1 MTKVNE
7 RKSFRKKMAKII
19 VNGVIVGIEEKYF
32 LVEELRNK
40 KSSVFR
46 IWFVGKQYKLRLQI
60 GNKIIVFGEAYT
72 YGESYIAIKASKIWQ
87 VD

>member
-1 MTKVNE
+1 
-7 RKSFRKKMAKII
+7 MAKII
-19 VNGVIVGIEEKYF
+19 VNGVIVGIEDKYF
-32 LVEELRNK
+32 LVEELRNE

-46 IWFVGKQYKLRLQI
+46 IWFVGKQYKLNLQI

-72 YGESYIAIKASKIWQ
+72 YRDNFIAIKAQSIWQ